1 MNIQSLKIY
10 SYMATLSEGRWSTD
24 IINDGSIK
32 LPKTVFRKENQMFL
46 IVSEVILT
54 SIDNGMLIDYI

>member
-1 MNIQSLKIY
+1 
-10 SYMATLSEGRWSTD
+10 MATLSEGRWSTD

-54 SIDNGMLIDYI
+54 SINNGMVIDYI